1 MLKKILITLFFITF
15 SSSVFAHEYK
25 LGTLEIEHPYV
36 RATAASAKVGG
47 AFMTIVNKG
56 NQSDK
61 LISVTNVKF
70 AGKVEVHET
79 KMTNNVMQMRELKG
93 GLVIPAKSKV
103 ELKPGGYHV
112 MFMDLKEPLIKG
124 KKYKAK
130 LNFEKS
136 GSIEVEFDAEE
147 IKNNSKEQRKH

>member
-1 MLKKILITLFFITF
+1 MLKKILIIFFVITF

-25 LGTLEIEHPYV
+25 LGTLEIEHPYI
-36 RATAASAKVGG
+36 RATAASAKVSG
-47 AFMTIVNKG
+47 AFMTINNKG
-56 NQSDK
+56 NQNDK
-61 LISVTNVKF
+61 LVSVTGVKF

-79 KMTNNVMQMRELKG
+79 KMINNVMEMRELKG